1 MTNSDP
7 RRRRPWLRSQSEGFR
22 PIKQVG
28 VALSIG
34 FPLLVVGAV
43 ILVIAIGTGTALLW
57 WVGGGLALAGLIAA
71 ASGAII

>member
-1 MTNSDP
+1 MSNEP
-7 RRRRPWLRSQSEGFR
+7 RKQRQSWMRSQSEGFR

-71 ASGAII
+71 VSGAII